1 MAVPSLLRV
10 MARPLPIDV
19 KVWAAFAHESG
30 AHAGYTQHLE
40 AMMLLFQLGR
50 TKFANDLFTSQPGN
64 VAIVKGFLQQLC
76 DRRSWWSIA
85 VDGTGPPCS
94 YVRMLSFHSTCW
106 SLAPAVVNAVR
117 PQMEVS
123 TCISILLQ
131 HHPQASAW
139 FLSSL
144 PEPPCV
150 RFSLGLELMA
160 AHQAR

>member
-19 KVWAAFAHESG
+19 KAWAAFALESG

-40 AMMLLFQLGR
+40 ALIWMLLAQPTQPGR
-50 TKFANDLFTSQPGN
+50 TKFANDLFTSQPAN
-64 VAIVKGFLQQLC
+64 VAIVKDFLQQLC

-85 VDGTGPPCS
+85 VDGAGPPCS

-131 HHPQASAW
+131 SFCQACLSHHACASASD
-139 FLSSL
+139 LI
-144 PEPPCV
+144 
-150 RFSLGLELMA
+150 
-160 AHQAR
+160 